1 MSICISRGRPYRSG
15 RRGHIF
21 PGHLEPIMHEQ
32 GRSQAWFGELHSKH
46 TAEASAVVR
55 DHELTGRGAGMALAE
70 PVDTFLLD
78 RLVVTSS
85 STDQASP
92 ARRAERDTINGV
104 MASSGPSCFVLA
116 PPVNQYSKPAEA
128 LQQLCRISDDNVSV
142 AVRYSVTYQVLR
154 TTYGVRKF
162 QHNQCFFCRL

>member
-1 MSICISRGRPYRSG
+1 
-15 RRGHIF
+15 
-21 PGHLEPIMHEQ
+21 MHEQ

-55 DHELTGRGAGMALAE
+55 DHELTGRGAGIALAE

-92 ARRAERDTINGV
+92 ARRAERDTINGRYGLIRP
-104 MASSGPSCFVLA
+104 SSFVLA

-128 LQQLCRISDDNVSV
+128 LQQLCRIADDRVSV
-142 AVRYSVTYQVLR
+142 EVRYSVTYQALR
-154 TTYGVRKF
+154 TTTYGVRKF
-162 QHNQCFFCRL
+162 QPMLFLPLVI